1 MLIHK
6 LNRKKVIL
14 MKRII
19 CEDIDG
25 NEILSFDFIGDITV
39 QKYHNCE
46 IADVGLDKDITVI
59 RLQQI
64 DVSKI

>member
-1 MLIHK
+1 
-6 LNRKKVIL
+6 

-25 NEILSFDFIGDITV
+25 NEILSFDFIGDINV
-39 QKYHNCE
+39 KKYHNCK